1 MAERWW
7 PVAAL
12 VLLVALTG
20 WIWNRLDES
29 QREASARARHIPD
42 YFVEN
47 FTTTTM
53 GESGKP
59 TRRLSA
65 KYLAHFLD
73 TQTKELK
80 SPYMLFFSETE
91 PPWHI
96 KSDTGWVSAANDVI
110 LLGGDVHIWRDDADG
125 RREVDIVTKDLKILP
140 DSDYAETEKLAVI
153 RTRGSESRGVGLR
166 AFLEERRIK
175 LLSQVRT
182 IYDETLP

>member
-59 TRRLSA
+59 TRRLSDR
-65 KYLAHFLD
+65 L
-73 TQTKELK
+73 
-80 SPYMLFFSETE
+80 
-91 PPWHI
+91 
-96 KSDTGWVSAANDVI
+96 
-110 LLGGDVHIWRDDADG
+110 
-125 RREVDIVTKDLKILP
+125 
-140 DSDYAETEKLAVI
+140 
-153 RTRGSESRGVGLR
+153 
-166 AFLEERRIK
+166 
-175 LLSQVRT
+175 
-182 IYDETLP
+182 